1 MSNGEKAE
9 KDRFGENE
17 QTDKVKGFDI
27 KKIALDSR
35 SGRLTGMI

>member
-17 QTDKVKGFDI
+17 QTGKVKGFDI
-27 KKIALDSR
+27 KEIALDSR
-35 SGRLTGMI
+35 SGMIGV